1 MAQPECHTT
10 AGGRQHG
17 SQKRQAESQARGR
30 KSDKRRNAPQP
41 KWYTVEKLV
50 DRKAL
55 GQTSSLADTG
65 EDGEDGAPAEDV
77 LHEYKVRWSEPYN
90 FPTYD
95 LWVKEGDIE
104 GPLKDHFN
112 GVRTTGFRSGQ
123 WKARAPQ
130 GRHPSSGALYQQSSR
145 MRAFM
150 TQQSTLQNTSTTT
163 RSGTSTADLGTTST
177 LQPSAAPTV
186 LTSEPPTSAH
196 DDAAISGA
204 AQTVVCR
211 VTLFVDCGVSVTA
224 VCAYCL
230 LL

>member
-104 GPLKDHFN
+104 GPLKDHALQRRAHN
-112 GVRTTGFRSGQ
+112 RVPVRAVEGKG
-123 WKARAPQ
+123 
-130 GRHPSSGALYQQSSR
+130 SSGAPSLQW
-145 MRAFM
+145 
-150 TQQSTLQNTSTTT
+150 STV
-163 RSGTSTADLGTTST
+163 
-177 LQPSAAPTV
+177 SAKLSHEGV
-186 LTSEPPTSAH
+186 H
-196 DDAAISGA
+196 DAAKHPAEHVHDNKIGD
-204 AQTVVCR
+204 VHC
-211 VTLFVDCGVSVTA
+211 
-224 VCAYCL
+224 
-230 LL
+230 